1 MKNFESYHVIPF
13 LLAYLSLNNS
23 YNFNTPVINITKTV
37 YSIISLAPLIGVLA
51 LTDSDSVEHLLLV
64 LSYAFAQR
72 SLGSLVVLN
81 NDKPPKVTLSNYLHI
96 VFLISILMLVYNK
109 KINIAFFDLED
120 FSNKKKTDTF
130 ISDKNYLILLP
141 RKKLV
146 SSCASST

>member
-109 KINIAFFDLED
+109 KININVGYVVLISFTLFTLFSKYSQLPLVIQDYIVVHLLFF
-120 FSNKKKTDTF
+120 FTK
-130 ISDKNYLILLP
+130 
-141 RKKLV
+141 
-146 SSCASST
+146 